1 LGTADL
7 LATAAVPIA
16 LLFVACGIALV
27 LYELV
32 SGWRTRRTSAER
44 RAATLLTQWLTPT
57 QRAQYETQG
66 HFTVT
71 GCHTGRHYLIRHGR
85 QANIIELDARG
96 GRLSSWCFGPEGELP
111 TGDILLAQKIAL
123 ETDELGAIAIAN
135 RSQHVFY

>member
-1 LGTADL
+1 
-7 LATAAVPIA
+7 
-16 LLFVACGIALV
+16 
-27 LYELV
+27 
-32 SGWRTRRTSAER
+32 
-44 RAATLLTQWLTPT
+44 
-57 QRAQYETQG
+57 
-66 HFTVT
+66 VT

-123 ETDELGAIAIAN
+123 ETDELGTIAIAN